1 MKRNDWI
8 LIIVI
13 FVIALVSYIGFH
25 MFNSSN
31 EETEVVI
38 TVDGEIYATLSLEE
52 DQEFTINEHNYIVIE
67 DGVVNMIEADCP
79 DELCVHQNPIDENG
93 ESIICLPNKVIVSI
107 VSSSDN
113 QVESEYDIT
122 TN

>member
-13 FVIALVSYIGFH
+13 FVIALVSYIVFH